1 MKLVLVCAILL
12 CSTSVFASAQNIQI
26 QAQPQ
31 TVVFLKNDLVIVCSI
46 TNPTQL
52 SSVFFIQILK
62 NSSTTFDNVVSVTTG
77 QALPVQWKD
86 TVLQNRASVT
96 GNIDSP
102 RTAQLRLTID
112 KNSVQCPTDFKMYS
126 CKMSG
131 MSTASNPVTEET
143 SPITIFYIVQPT
155 IIELPRVRIL
165 NEIYDTPKRQFP
177 VGTTIQLTCH
187 GEIGND
193 VSKTIR
199 WCARKDGEFSFTG
212 LVQTPIH
219 SKASPS
225 GCQYTRSSV
234 ITYNLT
240 SEDIFTEFLCESGDT
255 GMCGTGTAIQYVNI
269 SSTCRHHSYQA
280 SAQNIQIQALPQTI
294 IYRETDLVIICSI
307 TNPSQLSS
315 VFFIELLKN
324 SSTTFETV
332 VEVSTGQTPLVQWRD
347 TTLQNR
353 ASATGNIDSPSNAQ
367 LRLTIDKNS
376 VLCHA
381 DFKMYKC
388 KMAGFSSTAL
398 EVVTQ
403 ETSSIA
409 LYQIVKPTVI
419 ETPRVRILNEIYDT
433 PKRHFPA
440 GTTIQLTC
448 QGEVGNDASKT
459 IRWCTQKTN
468 EMMFTELA
476 QTPIHSEAS
485 LSGCQYTRS
494 STITYTLTKE
504 DTFTQFLCE
513 SGDTGL
519 CGTGTAIQY
528 VNITIEESGT
538 TKFHTADEKTGT
550 TNTCTADANSSFLV
564 PFFIGIAVGIGVL
577 ILAIFIAIILRR
589 HLLQQQMKRTVCQEQ
604 NGEEHYT
611 KPVPKEDQPYTELNT
626 YTELHTTNRQLETDQ
641 ACSTPDH
648 PYTTLNAMQM
658 TQTTSLP
665 R

>member
-12 CSTSVFASAQNIQI
+12 CSTSVFDFFLFSSPASAQNIQI

-269 SSTCRHHSYQA
+269 SST

>member
-1 MKLVLVCAILL
+1 
-12 CSTSVFASAQNIQI
+12 
-26 QAQPQ
+26 
-31 TVVFLKNDLVIVCSI
+31 
-46 TNPTQL
+46 
-52 SSVFFIQILK
+52 
-62 NSSTTFDNVVSVTTG
+62 
-77 QALPVQWKD
+77 
-86 TVLQNRASVT
+86 
-96 GNIDSP
+96 
-102 RTAQLRLTID
+102 
-112 KNSVQCPTDFKMYS
+112 MYS

-177 VGTTIQLTCH
+177 VGTTIQLTCQ

-212 LVQTPIH
+212 MVQTPIH
-219 SKASPS
+219 SKAFPS

-255 GMCGTGTAIQYVNI
+255 GMCGTGTAVQYVNI
-269 SSTCRHHSYQA
+269 SST

-332 VEVSTGQTPLVQWRD
+332 VEVSTGQTLLVQWRD

-459 IRWCTQKTN
+459 IRWCAQKAGRN
-468 EMMFTELA
+468 IFTGLSH
-476 QTPIHSEAS
+476 TPNHSKATP
-485 LSGCQYTRS
+485 LGCQYTRS
-494 STITYTLTKE
+494 STITYSLTKE
-504 DTFTQFLCE
+504 DNFTKILCE
-513 SGDTGL
+513 SGVIGM

-528 VNITIEESGT
+528 VNITIECGT
-538 TKFHTADEKTGT
+538 SNTRTADTQ
-550 TNTCTADANSSFLV
+550 SSFLI
-564 PFFIGIAVGIGVL
+564 PFLSGNAVGMCVI
-577 ILAIFIAIILRR
+577 IFAIILAMILIR
-589 HLLQQQMKRTVCQEQ
+589 HLRQQQLKKCVNQEH
-604 NGEEHYT
+604 NGRGPIPSNREEHHT
-611 KPVPKEDQPYTELNT
+611 EPGPNEDHL
-626 YTELHTTNRQLETDQ
+626 YTELHTEQAEISRETGQFTSTPDNQYSELHTINRQLET
-641 ACSTPDH
+641 PH
-648 PYTTLNAMQM
+648 L
-658 TQTTSLP
+658 L
-665 R
+665 